1 VLTSLSG
8 ATVRD
13 GAKERQ
19 YVTPAIA
26 RSGETGRYRGEG
38 GGRRGGGRKEG
49 VPAGSRVR
57 ARPLLCTVKAGI
69 YCPHPTVIRP

>member
-38 GGRRGGGRKEG
+38 GGRRGGGRKEE

-57 ARPLLCTVKAGI
+57 AR
-69 YCPHPTVIRP
+69 YCAQLRQAFTARTPP

>member
-57 ARPLLCTVKAGI
+57 AR
-69 YCPHPTVIRP
+69 YCAQLRQAFTARTPP